1 MKAAYISRY
10 GNISDVLLGEQSTPV
25 LTENDVLIKVY
36 AASINPLD
44 LRVLEGELKAILP
57 LKFPFILGNDFA
69 GTIVEVGSNVTQFKA
84 GDEVYAKTDLN
95 GAFAEYT
102 VAQQS
107 SLALKPQNISM
118 ELAASLPLVS
128 LTAWQALVEIAKVKA
143 GQKVLIHAG
152 SGGVGSIAIQLAKSL
167 GAMVATTTS
176 AKNSGWVK
184 ELGADIIIDYKTMN
198 FEQEIK
204 DYDVVL
210 DTQGGK
216 TLEKSLHV
224 LKRGGRLISI
234 SGPPDH
240 AFAEVINPN
249 WFLKCVIPMLS
260 WSIRHKAKKLGITY
274 SFLFMQP
281 NGQQLSEISKLV
293 ESGKINPVVDKTYE
307 FSEIKDAFQYVNTGR
322 AKGKVILKV
331 SEQDRR

>member
-1 MKAAYISRY
+1 MKAAYITRY
-10 GNISDVLLGEQSTPV
+10 GKIDDVQINEQPKPS
-25 LTENDVLIKVY
+25 LTENAVLVKVH

-44 LRVLEGELKAILP
+44 LRVLEGEFKAILP
-57 LKFPFILGNDFA
+57 VSFPFILGNDFA
-69 GTIVEVGSNVTQFKA
+69 GTVVEVGPNVTQFKV

-102 VAQQS
+102 VVQQS

-118 ELAASLPLVS
+118 EQAAALPLVA
-128 LTAWQALVEIAKVKA
+128 LTSWQALVEIAKVKA

-167 GAMVATTTS
+167 GATVATTTS
-176 AKNSGWVK
+176 DKNSGWVK
-184 ELGADIIIDYKTMN
+184 ELGADIIIDYKTTD
-198 FEQEIK
+198 FEQELK

-216 TLEKSLHV
+216 TLEKSLNV
-224 LKRGGRLISI
+224 LKGGGRLISI

-240 AFAEVINPN
+240 AFAEAINPN

-260 WSIRHKAKKLGITY
+260 WSIRHKAKKRGITY
-274 SFLFMQP
+274 TFLFMQP
-281 NGQQLSEISKLV
+281 NGQQLSKITELV
-293 ESGKINPVVDKTYE
+293 EAGKIKPVVDQTYG
-307 FSEIKDAFQYVNTGR
+307 FVQIKEALQYVNTGR
-322 AKGKVILKV
+322 SKGKVVLNIA
-331 SEQDRR
+331 DY

>member
-1 MKAAYISRY
+1 MKAAYITRY
-10 GNISDVLLGEQSTPV
+10 GNINDVQIDKQPRPS
-25 LTENDVLIKVY
+25 LTENAVLVKVH

-44 LRVLEGELKAILP
+44 LRVLEGEFKAILP
-57 LKFPFILGNDFA
+57 VPFPFILGNDFA
-69 GTIVEVGSNVTQFKA
+69 GTVVEVGSKVSQFKV

-102 VAQQS
+102 VVQQS

-118 ELAASLPLVS
+118 EQAAALPLVG
-128 LTAWQALVEIAKVKA
+128 LTSWQALVEIAKVKA

-167 GAMVATTTS
+167 GATVATTTS
-176 AKNSGWVK
+176 SKNSSWVK
-184 ELGADIIIDYKTMN
+184 GLGADIIIDYKTMD
-198 FEQEIK
+198 FEQELK

-210 DTQGGK
+210 DTHGGK
-216 TLEKSLHV
+216 ILEKSLNV

-240 AFAEVINPN
+240 AFVEVVNPN
-249 WFLKCVIPMLS
+249 WFLKCVIPLLS
-260 WSIRHKAKKLGITY
+260 WSIRHKAKKRDISY

-293 ESGKINPVVDKTYE
+293 ESGKINPVVDKTYT
-307 FSEIKDAFQYVNTGR
+307 FSEIKDAFHYVNTGR
-322 AKGKVILKV
+322 AKGKIVLKI
-331 SEQDRR
+331 SE

>member
-1 MKAAYISRY
+1 MKAAYITRY
-10 GNISDVLLGEQSTPV
+10 GNINDVQIDEQPRPS
-25 LTENDVLIKVY
+25 LTENAVLVKVH

-44 LRVLEGELKAILP
+44 LRVLEGEFKAILP
-57 LKFPFILGNDFA
+57 VPFPFILGNDFA
-69 GTIVEVGSNVTQFKA
+69 GTIVQMGSNVTQFKI

-102 VAQQS
+102 VVQQS

-118 ELAASLPLVS
+118 EQAAALPLVG
-128 LTAWQALVEIAKVKA
+128 LTSWQALVEIAKVKA

-167 GAMVATTTS
+167 GATVATTTS
-176 AKNSGWVK
+176 SKNSSWVK
-184 ELGADIIIDYKTMN
+184 GLGTDIIIDYKTTD
-198 FEQEIK
+198 FEQELK

-216 TLEKSLHV
+216 ILEKSLNV

-240 AFAEVINPN
+240 AFVEVVNPN
-249 WFLKCVIPMLS
+249 WFLKCVIPLLS
-260 WSIRHKAKKLGITY
+260 WSIRHKAKKRDISY

-293 ESGKINPVVDKTYE
+293 ESGKINPVVDKTYT

-322 AKGKVILKV
+322 AKGKIVLKI
-331 SEQDRR
+331 SE

>member
-10 GNISDVLLGEQSTPV
+10 GNIDHVQFDEQPKPS
-25 LTENDVLIKVY
+25 LTEDAVLVKVH

-44 LRVLEGELKAILP
+44 LRVLEGEFKAILP
-57 LKFPFILGNDFA
+57 VKFPFILGNDFA
-69 GTIVEVGSNVTQFKA
+69 GTVVEVGSKVTQFKA

-102 VAQQS
+102 MVQQS

-118 ELAASLPLVS
+118 EQAAALPLVA
-128 LTAWQALVEIAKVKA
+128 LTSWQALVEIAKVKA

-167 GAMVATTTS
+167 GATVVTTTS

-184 ELGADIIIDYKTMN
+184 ELGADIIIDYKTMD
-198 FEQEIK
+198 FEQELK

-216 TLEKSLHV
+216 TLEKSLNV

-240 AFAEVINPN
+240 AFAEAINPN

-260 WSIRHKAKKLGITY
+260 WSIRHKAKKRGITY
-274 SFLFMQP
+274 TFLFMQP
-281 NGQQLSEISKLV
+281 NGHQLSKITELV
-293 ESGKINPVVDKTYE
+293 EAGKIKPVVDQTYD
-307 FSEIKDAFQYVNTGR
+307 FIQIKEALQYVNTGR
-322 AKGKVILKV
+322 AKGKVVLQFD
-331 SEQDRR
+331 E

>member
-1 MKAAYISRY
+1 MKAAYINRY
-10 GNISDVLLGEQSTPV
+10 SNINDVQLGEQPTPV
-25 LTENDVLIKVY
+25 LTENDVLIKVH

-44 LRVLEGELKAILP
+44 LRVLEGEFKAILP
-57 LKFPFILGNDFA
+57 VQFPFILGNDFA
-69 GTIVEVGSNVTQFKA
+69 GTVVQVGANVNNFKA

-102 VAQQS
+102 VVQQS
-107 SLALKPQNISM
+107 SLALKPKNISM

-152 SGGVGSIAIQLAKSL
+152 SGGVGSVAIQLAKYL
-167 GAMVATTTS
+167 GATVATTTS
-176 AKNSGWVK
+176 GKNIRWVSA
-184 ELGADIIIDYKTMN
+184 LGADMIIDYKTTD
-198 FEQEIK
+198 FEQVLK

-216 TLEKSLHV
+216 TLEKSLNIV
-224 LKRGGRLISI
+224 KRGGRIISI
-234 SGPPDH
+234 SGPPDRE
-240 AFAEVINPN
+240 FAEAIHAN
-249 WFLKCVIPMLS
+249 WLLKCIIPLLS
-260 WSIRHKAKKLGITY
+260 WSIRNKAKKRGITY

-293 ESGKINPVVDKTYE
+293 DVGKINPVVDKTYE

-322 AKGKVILKV
+322 AKGKVVLKI
-331 SEQDRR
+331 SE

>member
-1 MKAAYISRY
+1 MKAAYITRY
-10 GNISDVLLGEQSTPV
+10 GNINDVQIDEQPRPS
-25 LTENDVLIKVY
+25 LTENAVLVKVH

-44 LRVLEGELKAILP
+44 LRVLEGEFKAILP
-57 LKFPFILGNDFA
+57 VPFPFILGNDFA
-69 GTIVEVGSNVTQFKA
+69 GTVVEVGSKVSQFKV

-102 VAQQS
+102 VVQQS

-118 ELAASLPLVS
+118 EQAAALPLVG
-128 LTAWQALVEIAKVKA
+128 LTSWQALVEIAKVKA

-167 GAMVATTTS
+167 GATVATTTS
-176 AKNSGWVK
+176 SKNSSWVK
-184 ELGADIIIDYKTMN
+184 GLGTDIIIDYKTTD
-198 FEQEIK
+198 FEQELK

-216 TLEKSLHV
+216 ILEKSLNV

-240 AFAEVINPN
+240 AFVEVVNPN
-249 WFLKCVIPMLS
+249 WFLKCVIPLLS
-260 WSIRHKAKKLGITY
+260 WSIRHKAKKRDISY

-293 ESGKINPVVDKTYE
+293 ESGKINPVVDKTYT
-307 FSEIKDAFQYVNTGR
+307 FSEIKDAFHYVNTGR
-322 AKGKVILKV
+322 AKGKIVLKI
-331 SEQDRR
+331 SE

>member
-1 MKAAYISRY
+1 MKAAYITRY
-10 GNISDVLLGEQSTPV
+10 GNINDVQIDEQPKPS
-25 LTENDVLIKVY
+25 LTENAVLVKVH

-44 LRVLEGELKAILP
+44 LRVLEGEFKAILP
-57 LKFPFILGNDFA
+57 VRFPFILGNDFA
-69 GTIVEVGSNVTQFKA
+69 GTVVEVGSKVSQFKV

-102 VAQQS
+102 VVQQS

-118 ELAASLPLVS
+118 EQAAALPLVG
-128 LTAWQALVEIAKVKA
+128 LTSWQALVEIAKVKA

-167 GAMVATTTS
+167 GATVATTTS
-176 AKNSGWVK
+176 EKNIPWVK
-184 ELGADIIIDYKTMN
+184 ALGADTIIDYKTMD
-198 FEQEIK
+198 FEQELK

-216 TLEKSLHV
+216 TLEKSLNI

-234 SGPPDH
+234 SGPPDKN
-240 AFAEVINPN
+240 FAEAIKAN
-249 WFLKCVIPMLS
+249 WFLKCVIPLLS
-260 WSIRHKAKKLGITY
+260 WSIRHKAKKRDISY

-293 ESGKINPVVDKTYE
+293 ESGKINPVVDKTYT
-307 FSEIKDAFQYVNTGR
+307 FSEIKDAFHYVNTGR
-322 AKGKVILKV
+322 AKGKVILKI
-331 SEQDRR
+331 SE

>member
-1 MKAAYISRY
+1 MKAAYISHY
-10 GNISDVLLGEQSTPV
+10 GNIDNVQFDEQTKPSVTNDTVLV
-25 LTENDVLIKVY
+25 KVH

-44 LRVLEGELKAILP
+44 LRVLEGEFKAILP
-57 LKFPFILGNDFA
+57 VKFPFILGNDFA
-69 GTIVEVGSNVTQFKA
+69 GTVVEVGSKVTQFKV

-102 VAQQS
+102 VVQQS

-118 ELAASLPLVS
+118 EQAAALPLVA
-128 LTAWQALVEIAKVKA
+128 LTSWQALVEIAKVKA

-167 GAMVATTTS
+167 GATVATTTS

-184 ELGADIIIDYKTMN
+184 ELGADIIIDYKTMD
-198 FEQEIK
+198 FEQELK

-216 TLEKSLHV
+216 TLEKSLNV
-224 LKRGGRLISI
+224 LRRGGRLISI

-240 AFAEVINPN
+240 AFAEAINPN

-260 WSIRHKAKKLGITY
+260 WSIRHKAKKRGITY
-274 SFLFMQP
+274 TFLFMQP
-281 NGQQLSEISKLV
+281 NGQQLSKITELV
-293 ESGKINPVVDKTYE
+293 EAGKIKPVVDQTYD
-307 FSEIKDAFQYVNTGR
+307 FIQIKEALQYVNTGR
-322 AKGKVILKV
+322 AKGKVVLQFD
-331 SEQDRR
+331 E

>member
-10 GNISDVLLGEQSTPV
+10 GNIDDVQLNEQSQPPLTADAV
-25 LTENDVLIKVY
+25 LVKVH

-44 LRVLEGELKAILP
+44 LRVLEGEFKAILP
-57 LKFPFILGNDFA
+57 VKFPFILGNDFA
-69 GTIVEVGSNVTQFKA
+69 GRVVEVGSKVTQFKA

-102 VAQQS
+102 VVQQS

-118 ELAASLPLVS
+118 EQAAALPLVA
-128 LTAWQALVEIAKVKA
+128 LTSWQALVEIAKVKA

-167 GAMVATTTS
+167 GATVATTTS

-198 FEQEIK
+198 FEQELK

-216 TLEKSLHV
+216 TLEKSVNV
-224 LKRGGRLISI
+224 LKRGGRLISLA
-234 SGPPDH
+234 GPPDQATTE
-240 AFAEVINPN
+240 AFNLN
-249 WFLKCVIPMLS
+249 RFLKCVIPLLS
-260 WSIRHKAKKLGITY
+260 WSIRHKAKKRGVTY

-281 NGQQLSEISKLV
+281 NGQQLSKISELV
-293 ESGKINPVVDKTYE
+293 EAGKIKPVVDQIYD
-307 FSEIKDAFQYVNTGR
+307 FIQIKEALQYVNTGR
-322 AKGKVILKV
+322 AKGKVVLNNIAEL
-331 SEQDRR
+331 

>member
-10 GNISDVLLGEQSTPV
+10 GNIDDVQFDEQTKPSVTDDTV
-25 LTENDVLIKVY
+25 LVKVH

-44 LRVLEGELKAILP
+44 LRVLEGEFKAILP
-57 LKFPFILGNDFA
+57 VKFPFILGNDFA
-69 GTIVEVGSNVTQFKA
+69 GTVVEIGSNVSQFKV

-102 VAQQS
+102 VVQQS

-118 ELAASLPLVS
+118 EQAAALPLVA
-128 LTAWQALVEIAKVKA
+128 LTSWQALVEIAKVKA

-167 GAMVATTTS
+167 GATVATTTS

-184 ELGADIIIDYKTMN
+184 ELGADIIIDYKTMD
-198 FEQEIK
+198 FEQELK

-216 TLEKSLHV
+216 TLEKSLNV

-234 SGPPDH
+234 SGPPDR

-260 WSIRHKAKKLGITY
+260 WSIRHKAKKRGITY

-281 NGQQLSEISKLV
+281 NGQQLSKITELV
-293 ESGKINPVVDKTYE
+293 ETGKIKPVVDQTYG
-307 FSEIKDAFQYVNTGR
+307 FVQIKEALQYVNTGR
-322 AKGKVILKV
+322 SKGKVVLQFD
-331 SEQDRR
+331 E

>member
-1 MKAAYISRY
+1 MKAAYINRY
-10 GNISDVLLGEQSTPV
+10 GNINDVQLGEQSTPV
-25 LTENDVLIKVY
+25 LTENDVLIKVH

-44 LRVLEGELKAILP
+44 LRALEGEFKAILP
-57 LKFPFILGNDFA
+57 VQFPFILGNDFA
-69 GTIVEVGSNVTQFKA
+69 GTVVQVGENVTQFKI
-84 GDEVYAKTDLN
+84 GDEVYAKTDNN

-102 VAQQS
+102 VIQES

-118 ELAASLPLVS
+118 EQAAALPLVG
-128 LTAWQALVEIAKVKA
+128 LTSWQALVEIAKVKA

-167 GAMVATTTS
+167 GATVATTTS
-176 AKNSGWVK
+176 SKNSSWVK
-184 ELGADIIIDYKTMN
+184 GLGADIIIDYKTMD
-198 FEQEIK
+198 FEQELK

-216 TLEKSLHV
+216 ILEKSLNV

-240 AFAEVINPN
+240 AFVEVVNPN
-249 WFLKCVIPMLS
+249 WFLKCVIPLLS
-260 WSIRHKAKKLGITY
+260 WSIRHKAKKRDISY

-293 ESGKINPVVDKTYE
+293 ESGKINPVVDKTYT
-307 FSEIKDAFQYVNTGR
+307 FSEIKDAFHYVNTGR
-322 AKGKVILKV
+322 AKGKIVLKI
-331 SEQDRR
+331 SE

>member
-1 MKAAYISRY
+1 MKAAYITRY
-10 GNISDVLLGEQSTPV
+10 GKIDDVQINEQPKPS
-25 LTENDVLIKVY
+25 LTENAVLVKVH

-44 LRVLEGELKAILP
+44 LRVLEGEFKAILP
-57 LKFPFILGNDFA
+57 VSFPFILGNDFA
-69 GTIVEVGSNVTQFKA
+69 GTVVEVGSNVTQFKV

-102 VAQQS
+102 VVQQP
-107 SLALKPQNISM
+107 SLTLKPQNISM
-118 ELAASLPLVS
+118 EQAAALPLVS
-128 LTAWQALVEIAKVKA
+128 LTSWQALVEIAKVKA

-167 GAMVATTTS
+167 GATVATTTS
-176 AKNSGWVK
+176 AKNSSWVK

-198 FEQEIK
+198 FEQELK

-216 TLEKSLHV
+216 TLEKSLNV

-240 AFAEVINPN
+240 AFAEAINPN

-260 WSIRHKAKKLGITY
+260 WSIRHKAKKRGITY
-274 SFLFMQP
+274 TFLFMQP
-281 NGQQLSEISKLV
+281 NGQQLSKITELV
-293 ESGKINPVVDKTYE
+293 EAGKIKPVVDQTYG
-307 FSEIKDAFQYVNTGR
+307 FVQIKEALQYVNAGR
-322 AKGKVILKV
+322 SKGKVVLNIA
-331 SEQDRR
+331 DY

>member
-1 MKAAYISRY
+1 MKAAYINRY
-10 GNISDVLLGEQSTPV
+10 GKIDDVQINEQPKPS
-25 LTENDVLIKVY
+25 LTENSILVKVH

-44 LRVLEGELKAILP
+44 LRVLEGEFKAILP
-57 LKFPFILGNDFA
+57 VSFPFILGNDFA
-69 GTIVEVGSNVTQFKA
+69 GTVVEVGSKVSQFKV

-102 VAQQS
+102 VVQEP
-107 SLALKPQNISM
+107 SLALKAQNISM
-118 ELAASLPLVS
+118 EQAAALPLVA
-128 LTAWQALVEIAKVKA
+128 LTSWQALVEIAKVKA

-167 GAMVATTTS
+167 GATVATTIS
-176 AKNSGWVK
+176 GKNSGWVK
-184 ELGADIIIDYKTMN
+184 ELGADIIIDYKTTD
-198 FEQEIK
+198 FEQELK

-216 TLEKSLHV
+216 TLEKSLNV

-240 AFAEVINPN
+240 AFAEAINPN

-260 WSIRHKAKKLGITY
+260 WSIRHKAKKRGITY
-274 SFLFMQP
+274 TFLFMQP
-281 NGQQLSEISKLV
+281 NGQQLSKITELV
-293 ESGKINPVVDKTYE
+293 EAGKIKPVVDQTYG
-307 FSEIKDAFQYVNTGR
+307 FIQIKEALQYVNTGR
-322 AKGKVILKV
+322 SKGKVVLQFD
-331 SEQDRR
+331 S

>member
-1 MKAAYISRY
+1 MKAAYITRY
-10 GNISDVLLGEQSTPV
+10 GNINDVQIDEQPKPS
-25 LTENDVLIKVY
+25 LTENAVLVKVH

-44 LRVLEGELKAILP
+44 LRVLEGEFKAILP
-57 LKFPFILGNDFA
+57 VPFPFILGNDFA
-69 GTIVEVGSNVTQFKA
+69 GTVVEVGSKVSQFKV

-102 VAQQS
+102 VVQQS

-167 GAMVATTTS
+167 GATVTTTTS
-176 AKNSGWVK
+176 EKNIPWVK
-184 ELGADIIIDYKTMN
+184 ALGADTIIDYKTMD
-198 FEQEIK
+198 FEQELK

-216 TLEKSLHV
+216 TLEKSLNI

-234 SGPPDH
+234 SGPPDKN
-240 AFAEVINPN
+240 FAEAIKAN
-249 WFLKCVIPMLS
+249 WFLKCVIPLLS
-260 WSIRHKAKKLGITY
+260 WSIRHKAKKRDISY

-293 ESGKINPVVDKTYE
+293 ESGKINPVVDKTYT
-307 FSEIKDAFQYVNTGR
+307 FSEIKDAFHYVNTGR
-322 AKGKVILKV
+322 AKGKVILKI
-331 SEQDRR
+331 SE

>member
-1 MKAAYISRY
+1 MKAAYITRY
-10 GNISDVLLGEQSTPV
+10 GNINDVQIDEQPRPS
-25 LTENDVLIKVY
+25 LTENAVLVKVH

-44 LRVLEGELKAILP
+44 LRVLEGEFKAILP
-57 LKFPFILGNDFA
+57 VPFPFILGNDFA
-69 GTIVEVGSNVTQFKA
+69 GTVVEVGSKVSQFKV
-84 GDEVYAKTDLN
+84 GDKVYAKTDLN

-102 VAQQS
+102 VVQQS

-118 ELAASLPLVS
+118 EQAAALPLVG
-128 LTAWQALVEIAKVKA
+128 LTSWQALVAIAKVKA

-167 GAMVATTTS
+167 GATVATTTS
-176 AKNSGWVK
+176 SKNSSWVK
-184 ELGADIIIDYKTMN
+184 GLGADIIIDYKTMD
-198 FEQEIK
+198 FEQELK

-216 TLEKSLHV
+216 ILEKSLNV

-240 AFAEVINPN
+240 AFVEVVNPN
-249 WFLKCVIPMLS
+249 WFLKCVIPLLS
-260 WSIRHKAKKLGITY
+260 WSIRHKAKKRDISY

-293 ESGKINPVVDKTYE
+293 ESGKINPVVDKTYT
-307 FSEIKDAFQYVNTGR
+307 FSEIKDAFHYVNTGR
-322 AKGKVILKV
+322 AKGKIVLKI
-331 SEQDRR
+331 SE